1 MSNEGESYVF
11 RVHPR
16 MEEFFFFFFF
26 LKKARKG
33 DMLYGFTN
41 IYP

>member
-11 RVHPR
+11 RVHPH
-16 MEEFFFFFFF
+16 MEVFFFFFF